1 MVRDAA
7 RSPAAPHHE
16 AGRGRRTSRRR
27 CAGRA
32 GNSEVG
38 RLMEALA
45 ALGQDVRV
53 TVTPTKKR
61 VGEMDVVV
69 G

>member
-1 MVRDAA
+1 MAFLTA
-7 RSPAAPHHE
+7 R
-16 AGRGRRTSRRR
+16 
-27 CAGRA
+27 
-32 GNSEVG
+32 
-38 RLMEALA
+38 
-45 ALGQDVRV
+45 GQDVRI

>member
-1 MVRDAA
+1 MRD
-7 RSPAAPHHE
+7 RV
-16 AGRGRRTSRRR
+16 
-27 CAGRA
+27 
-32 GNSEVG
+32 GNSEVE

-45 ALGQDVRV
+45 ALGQDVRI

-61 VGEMDVVV
+61 QGEMDVVV

>member
-1 MVRDAA
+1 MRN
-7 RSPAAPHHE
+7 
-16 AGRGRRTSRRR
+16 
-27 CAGRA
+27 RA
-32 GNSEVG
+32 GNFFGG
-38 RLMEALA
+38 RLMAFPTALSH
-45 ALGQDVRV
+45 DVRI

>member
-1 MVRDAA
+1 MRD
-7 RSPAAPHHE
+7 RV
-16 AGRGRRTSRRR
+16 
-27 CAGRA
+27 
-32 GNSEVG
+32 GNSEIE
-38 RLMEALA
+38 RLMEFLT
-45 ALGQDVRV
+45 ALGQDVRI

>member
-1 MVRDAA
+1 MRD
-7 RSPAAPHHE
+7 RV
-16 AGRGRRTSRRR
+16 
-27 CAGRA
+27 
-32 GNSEVG
+32 GNSEVE
-38 RLMEALA
+38 RLMEFLT
-45 ALGQDVRV
+45 ALGQDVRI